1 MNDVKQANNLYSIK
15 QMRCNSTVAVTF
27 VSKPFLMEIVLFLSV
42 TLKFPSIFVNVLYEE
57 EKTFYSREFERTD
70 SIFSTATSTQRFDEE
85 VMVLI

>member
-27 VSKPFLMEIVLFLSV
+27 VSKPLLMEIVLFLSV
-42 TLKFPSIFVNVLYEE
+42 TLKFLSIFVLYEE